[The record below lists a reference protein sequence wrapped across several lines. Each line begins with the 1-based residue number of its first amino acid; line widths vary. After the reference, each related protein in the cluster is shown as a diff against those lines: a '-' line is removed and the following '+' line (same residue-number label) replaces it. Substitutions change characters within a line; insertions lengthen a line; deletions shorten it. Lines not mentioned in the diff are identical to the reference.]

1 MKFEEILP
9 ALRRGEVVR
18 RGVFQS
24 SLVVFMQIPAEIP
37 AQDVLKMKSIPTQMK
52 VLMGEY
58 EARVTYHDQF
68 IMYDFSDQ
76 SCTYYPFDGE
86 DMNADDWE
94 LVDPMSYDPYED
106 FR

>member
-1 MKFEEILP
+1 MKLEEILP

-24 SLVVFMQIPAEIP
+24 SLVVFMQIPA
-37 AQDVLKMKSIPTQMK
+37 QDVLKMKSIPIQMK

-58 EARVTYHDQF
+58 EAGVTYHDQF

-94 LVDPMSYDPYED
+94 LIDPMSYDPYED

>member
-9 ALRRGEVVR
+9 ALRRGELVR
-18 RGVFQS
+18 RKVFQS
-24 SLVVFMQIPAEIP
+24 SLVVFMQIPAEIS
-37 AQDVLKMKSIPTQMK
+37 AQDVLEMKSIPIQMK
-52 VLMGEY
+52 VLMRGY
-58 EARVTYHDQF
+58 AVGVSYHDQF

>member
-9 ALRRGEVVR
+9 ELRRGEVVR
-18 RGVFQS
+18 RRFFQS
-24 SLVVFMQIPAEIP
+24 NLVVFMQIPAEIP

-52 VLMGEY
+52 ILMGKY
-58 EARVTYHDQF
+58 GTGVTYHDQF

-86 DMNADDWE
+86 DMNANDWE
-94 LVDPMSYDPYED
+94 LVDPMLYDPCED

>member
-18 RGVFQS
+18 RGVFHS

-37 AQDVLKMKSIPTQMK
+37 AQDVEKMKSIPIQMK
-52 VLMGEY
+52 TLMGEF
-58 EARVTYHDQF
+58 EAGVTYHDQF
-68 IMYDFSDQ
+68 IMYDFLDQ

-106 FR
+106 VR

>member
-18 RGVFQS
+18 RKVFQS
-24 SLVVFMQIPAEIP
+24 DLVVFMQIPAEIP
-37 AQDVLKMKSIPTQMK
+37 ALDVLKMKSIPIKMK
-52 VLMGEY
+52 ALMGMY
-58 EARVTYHDQF
+58 EAGITYHDQF

-94 LVDPMSYDPYED
+94 LVNLSSYDPYED

>member
-18 RGVFQS
+18 RECFQS
-24 SLVVFMQIPAEIP
+24 NLVVFMQIPAEIS
-37 AQDVLKMKSIPTQMK
+37 AQDILKMKSIPTKMK
-52 VLMGEY
+52 ILMVEH
-58 EARVTYHDQF
+58 EAGVTYHDQF

-86 DMNADDWE
+86 DINADDWE
-94 LVDPMSYDPYED
+94 LVNPISYDPYGD
-106 FR
+106 LR

>member
-24 SLVVFMQIPAEIP
+24 SLVVFMQIPA
-37 AQDVLKMKSIPTQMK
+37 QDVLKMKSIPTQMK

-58 EARVTYHDQF
+58 EAGVTYHDQF
-68 IMYDFSDQ
+68 IMYDQ

-94 LVDPMSYDPYED
+94 LVDPYED